1 MEGQRGA
8 TSTMG
13 TVGSWPG
20 RGGRRW
26 LLGRVMRSQEVAKE
40 SLEEEIIEGRR
51 RKWREKE
58 KKRWT
63 WTRRTRATS
72 M

>member
-1 MEGQRGA
+1 M
-8 TSTMG
+8 
-13 TVGSWPG
+13 V
-20 RGGRRW
+20 
-26 LLGRVMRSQEVAKE
+26 RSKEAAKG

>member
-1 MEGQRGA
+1 
-8 TSTMG
+8 
-13 TVGSWPG
+13 
-20 RGGRRW
+20 
-26 LLGRVMRSQEVAKE
+26 MRSKEAAKG
-40 SLEEEIIEGRR
+40 SLEEGIIERRR